1 MLRSRDISA
10 LVSRDSS
17 IAYFS
22 DVYRQIDI
30 LDNNVTLL
38 TFIKRVQLA
47 AMAQYRGRLLQEN
60 AGRNQAKDV
69 NPYLFHT
76 VYPAV

>member
-1 MLRSRDISA
+1 

-22 DVYRQIDI
+22 DLYRQLDI

-38 TFIKRVQLA
+38 AFTKRVQLA
-47 AMAQYRGRLLQEN
+47 AMAQ
-60 AGRNQAKDV
+60 
-69 NPYLFHT
+69 
-76 VYPAV
+76 